1 MKKVLENNG
10 YRMKVRS
17 DSGDTLLIAQ
27 RHYTN
32 QGVTMTGRSWYKGM
46 VWIVFGWCSGRRYT
60 VSGFQPQMNSKKE
73 VLSAIKA
80 HPSYTIAAKELG
92 LK

>member
-1 MKKVLENNG
+1 MKVLENTG

-27 RHYTN
+27 RHYTD
-32 QGVTMTGRSWYKGM
+32 QGVSQRGVSWYKGM
-46 VWIVFGWCSGRRYT
+46 VWIVFGWCAGKRFNL
-60 VSGFQPQMNSKKE
+60 SGFNPQMKSKQE
-73 VLSAIKA
+73 LLSAIKA